1 MRPIIA
7 KSARRGFT
15 LLELMVAVAI
25 LLLVIIGLLA
35 TFVSCMLLNQ
45 ANNNL
50 VIATNDAQYVLE
62 QIRGEAYSEIKGYMR
77 DFNPNVIPNSFP
89 PSYGRDIKIVSDPVD
104 IETTKLASITV
115 TITWNERQ
123 REKSFSLTTKIL
135 KTRQ

>member
-7 KSARRGFT
+7 KSAHRGFT

-25 LLLVIIGLLA
+25 LLLVITGLLA
-35 TFVSCMLLNQ
+35 TFVSCMLMNQ

-62 QIRGEAYSEIKGYMR
+62 QIKGKAYSEIKGYMR
-77 DFNPNVIPNSFP
+77 DFNPDVVPNSFP
-89 PSYGRDIKIVSDPVD
+89 LSYGRDIKIVSDPAD

-115 TITWNERQ
+115 NVTWNERQ
-123 REKSFSLTTKIL
+123 KEKSFSLTTKIV